1 MTNNRGCPN
10 CGYNQVLKLRSDAID
25 ACCCLKL
32 TTNSFFGFPVEPL
45 VCANCGIVYVDGAD
59 LAKMKAK
66 VAEREKEREAY
77 LQQEL

>member
-10 CGYNQVLKLRSDAID
+10 CGYNQVLKLRPDATD
-25 ACCCLKL
+25 ACCYLKL
-32 TTNSFFGFPVEPL
+32 TTNSFFGFSVEPL
-45 VCANCGIVYVDGAD
+45 VCANCGTVYIDGAD

-66 VAEREKEREAY
+66 VSEREKERKLY